1 MAQSSPV
8 HLQHYSTARHTRN
21 APTTFAGGSVVCL
34 KGKTCFFVASQIDCS
49 GRPVSCDTG
58 NNNSE
63 KILGTPL
70 GCFASPD
77 KQAVEWTT
85 SGLRSS
91 PAAKMDY
98 EDDAHFCL
106 KCHSTIMGLDNY
118 VTHRKSAACR
128 KLHPDPSKSPLEE
141 VEEEIGLKADDFF
154 SSLELRSSSSVKPVV
169 SASGKGFSGI
179 LTRSKYSA
187 ALQASTSKEPVESK
201 SGKNVWIGGN
211 QLKDLGTG
219 DNQSKLIKAVANL
232 ERRKDAAP
240 ADSPPRIAGAAVYE
254 DSDDDSEV
262 FDYEEDE
269 TSDEDQPPQGHTGG
283 KWKPSSPVP
292 WQAPSSPGGGKRPT
306 CPPPTYTKGK
316 WKPAEEEA
324 VAPPT
329 AGGKRQFWCRPCNR
343 SLASKVVFQRH
354 LRSGL
359 HHKRSKAQPLPA
371 PALPEAAPPSSKRPR
386 LHTCAVCR
394 AKVKKP
400 LMGKHLI
407 SHYHF
412 SRGDISS
419 PANRQLVLDN
429 ILGVVLESPFQCN
442 MCKFYCN
449 TLGQFVAHW
458 RSGAHLAEELKRPD
472 GHFLCDF
479 CRHKAPSSEQ
489 MLSHLESAEHLE
501 VAQAINRSVP
511 ICIRRLQEIPCS
523 VCWQRFV
530 LNRQLLTHSRL
541 HHPDPMGDEV
551 HQCGRCPK
559 VLGSAISLQQ
569 HLRRAHQE
577 PSYFCNTCAM
587 RFKSGEEARK
597 HRLSIQHRYARLD
610 LAKDGR
616 QRRRCQHCGD
626 MFQNF
631 LLLKE
636 HLGLRHPE
644 HKIRCPQCGAQFII
658 PQELTNHLKNCTFP
672 TGEPS
677 QSSSFSC
684 DRCAYS
690 SNSSAELLFHVAL
703 HKAPDPSTRP
713 KLKCPLCERLFPRNS
728 LQAHLRIHTQERPY
742 ECKVC
747 YARFA
752 RKSNLQNHQKNH
764 ERVQAAPRKAAT
776 DPDDRAFLCST
787 CGTGFNRRLTS
798 RLSRGKHLSKRGMTY
813 APGLIRWANVWFGW
827 AAHKS
832 VISSGFTGRVG
843 FPSRGHQS
851 CGRRTNLNGTEGAIC
866 ARQLINSLAVKGA
879 NAHCPIYV
887 PLALPPLHQLAH
899 KHHFFLALIVNGTPY
914 ITGGGLSIVK
924 QPAAEPHRVRELI

>member
-1 MAQSSPV
+1 
-8 HLQHYSTARHTRN
+8 
-21 APTTFAGGSVVCL
+21 
-34 KGKTCFFVASQIDCS
+34 
-49 GRPVSCDTG
+49 
-58 NNNSE
+58 
-63 KILGTPL
+63 
-70 GCFASPD
+70 
-77 KQAVEWTT
+77 
-85 SGLRSS
+85 
-91 PAAKMDY
+91 
-98 EDDAHFCL
+98 
-106 KCHSTIMGLDNY
+106 
-118 VTHRKSAACR
+118 
-128 KLHPDPSKSPLEE
+128 
-141 VEEEIGLKADDFF
+141 
-154 SSLELRSSSSVKPVV
+154 
-169 SASGKGFSGI
+169 
-179 LTRSKYSA
+179 
-187 ALQASTSKEPVESK
+187 
-201 SGKNVWIGGN
+201 
-211 QLKDLGTG
+211 
-219 DNQSKLIKAVANL
+219 
-232 ERRKDAAP
+232 
-240 ADSPPRIAGAAVYE
+240 
-254 DSDDDSEV
+254 
-262 FDYEEDE
+262 
-269 TSDEDQPPQGHTGG
+269 
-283 KWKPSSPVP
+283 
-292 WQAPSSPGGGKRPT
+292 
-306 CPPPTYTKGK
+306 
-316 WKPAEEEA
+316 
-324 VAPPT
+324 
-329 AGGKRQFWCRPCNR
+329 
-343 SLASKVVFQRH
+343 
-354 LRSGL
+354 
-359 HHKRSKAQPLPA
+359 
-371 PALPEAAPPSSKRPR
+371 
-386 LHTCAVCR
+386 
-394 AKVKKP
+394 
-400 LMGKHLI
+400 MGKHLI

-787 CGTGFNRRLTS
+787 CGTGFNRRFTLQQHMLIHS
-798 RLSRGKHLSKRGMTY
+798 GKINRCPEPGCSYIARKKYELDEHQRIHSSERLYGCDLCEYRSKTKKLLRRHIDVHEGV
-813 APGLIRWANVWFGW
+813 A
-827 AAHKS
+827 
-832 VISSGFTGRVG
+832 
-843 FPSRGHQS
+843 
-851 CGRRTNLNGTEGAIC
+851 GRRYHCSVCSFTTRISGNLRRHARLHTGAKPYQCPYCKFKCNNMGNLRRHVLSTSKHPGKCVYECRFCEGAPPFQTNVAKLFNVHLTCIH
-866 ARQLINSLAVKGA
+866 ADQFSDGPKAASYISGIYEAQEDNTILMEVDNADDPPEEASDRLTTNEDPVVAVPALADAPSQDLPLFVVPENAALAPWSLIGRYDVEESGILVPFQNSDEDDLF
-879 NAHCPIYV
+879 
-887 PLALPPLHQLAH
+887 Q
-899 KHHFFLALIVNGTPY
+899 
-914 ITGGGLSIVK
+914 
-924 QPAAEPHRVRELI
+924 EPF

>member
-1 MAQSSPV
+1 
-8 HLQHYSTARHTRN
+8 
-21 APTTFAGGSVVCL
+21 
-34 KGKTCFFVASQIDCS
+34 
-49 GRPVSCDTG
+49 
-58 NNNSE
+58 
-63 KILGTPL
+63 
-70 GCFASPD
+70 
-77 KQAVEWTT
+77 
-85 SGLRSS
+85 
-91 PAAKMDY
+91 
-98 EDDAHFCL
+98 
-106 KCHSTIMGLDNY
+106 
-118 VTHRKSAACR
+118 
-128 KLHPDPSKSPLEE
+128 
-141 VEEEIGLKADDFF
+141 
-154 SSLELRSSSSVKPVV
+154 
-169 SASGKGFSGI
+169 
-179 LTRSKYSA
+179 
-187 ALQASTSKEPVESK
+187 
-201 SGKNVWIGGN
+201 
-211 QLKDLGTG
+211 
-219 DNQSKLIKAVANL
+219 
-232 ERRKDAAP
+232 
-240 ADSPPRIAGAAVYE
+240 
-254 DSDDDSEV
+254 
-262 FDYEEDE
+262 
-269 TSDEDQPPQGHTGG
+269 
-283 KWKPSSPVP
+283 
-292 WQAPSSPGGGKRPT
+292 
-306 CPPPTYTKGK
+306 
-316 WKPAEEEA
+316 
-324 VAPPT
+324 
-329 AGGKRQFWCRPCNR
+329 
-343 SLASKVVFQRH
+343 
-354 LRSGL
+354 
-359 HHKRSKAQPLPA
+359 
-371 PALPEAAPPSSKRPR
+371 
-386 LHTCAVCR
+386 
-394 AKVKKP
+394 
-400 LMGKHLI
+400 MGKHLI

-597 HRLSIQHRYARLD
+597 HRLSIQHSRYARLD

-787 CGTGFNRRLTS
+787 CGTGFNRRFTLQQHMLIHS
-798 RLSRGKHLSKRGMTY
+798 GKINRCPEPGCSYIARKKYELDEHQRIHSSERLYGCDLCEYRSKTKKLLRRHIDVHEGV
-813 APGLIRWANVWFGW
+813 A
-827 AAHKS
+827 
-832 VISSGFTGRVG
+832 
-843 FPSRGHQS
+843 
-851 CGRRTNLNGTEGAIC
+851 GRRYHCSVCSFTTRISGNLRRHARLHTGAKPYQCPYCKFKCNNMVSERLKLRKQWLKRATLQGNLRRHVLSTSKHPGKCVYECRFCEGAPPFQTNVAKLFNVHLTCIH
-866 ARQLINSLAVKGA
+866 ADQFSDGPKAASYISGIYEAQEDNTILMEVDNADDPPEEASDRFTTNEDPVVAVPALADAPSQDLPLFVVPENAALAPWSLIGRYDVEESGILVPFQNSDEDDLF
-879 NAHCPIYV
+879 
-887 PLALPPLHQLAH
+887 Q
-899 KHHFFLALIVNGTPY
+899 
-914 ITGGGLSIVK
+914 
-924 QPAAEPHRVRELI
+924 EPF